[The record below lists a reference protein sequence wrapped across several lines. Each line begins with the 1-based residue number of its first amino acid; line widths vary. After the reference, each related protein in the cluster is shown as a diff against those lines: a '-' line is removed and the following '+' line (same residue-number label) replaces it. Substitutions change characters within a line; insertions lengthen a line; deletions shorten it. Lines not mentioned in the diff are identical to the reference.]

1 MLRIIF
7 YTFILWLLY
16 KLIFDFIV
24 PIYQSTKQVRRQMGD
39 IQERMRQQF
48 EQQQQ
53 AAEPQRPQATTAKKA
68 DKNDYLDF
76 EEIK

>member
-1 MLRIIF
+1 MLKIIF

-24 PIYQSTKQVRRQMGD
+24 PIYQTTRQVRRQMGD
-39 IQERMRQQF
+39 IQDRMRQQF
-48 EQQQQ
+48 EEQQQ
-53 AAEPQRPQATTAKKA
+53 AAEPQRPQHTTAKKA
-68 DKNDYLDF
+68 DKSDYLDF

>member
-1 MLRIIF
+1 MIKLIALIF
-7 YTFILWLLY
+7 LLWLFY
-16 KLIFDFIV
+16 KIVFDFIV
-24 PIYQSTKQVRRQMGD
+24 PVYQSTKQVRRQMGD

>member
-1 MLRIIF
+1 MLKIIF
-7 YTFILWLLY
+7 YTFIFWLLY
-16 KLIFDFIV
+16 KLIFDFIIPV
-24 PIYQSTKQVRRQMGD
+24 YQSTKQVRRQMGD

-53 AAEPQRPQATTAKKA
+53 QAAEPQRPQTTAKKA
-68 DKNDYLDF
+68 DKSDYLDF